1 MIVQVEMSHNIDM
14 TTHLCT
20 LSPFI
25 SGLHLPLV
33 LILSNSSNSPAQSKV
48 RSRGENNDNDKS
60 RERNKEFREEKEVKK
75 AEKKRA
81 S

>member
-1 MIVQVEMSHNIDM
+1 MIVQLEMSHDIDM

-20 LSPFI
+20 PSPFI

-33 LILSNSSNSPAQSKV
+33 LILSNSSGPAQSKV
-48 RSRGENNDNDKS
+48 RRRGEYNNNKN

-75 AEKKRA
+75 SEKRA